1 MAATIVSDMTL
12 PETAMTLPETA
23 GGRLAAVVTGMAL
36 LGAGCGVFSATE
48 PVPIQVVFRGYSA
61 PASSTVAIL
70 TTSDG
75 RRRTDWAGHRARA
88 SDILGEF
95 GVRPGD
101 SLHATAQVRDGSGRL
116 IAEARLSRLI
126 QADYDYRVSFQ
137 VGGRNPDLGGFCH
150 QSPERTELAGFPTDT
165 LFLWW
170 AGLPRGAVC

>member
-1 MAATIVSDMTL
+1 MASTIVSGMT
-12 PETAMTLPETA
+12 PPGSAA
-23 GGRLAAVVTGMAL
+23 GRLTAAATGIAL
-36 LGAGCGVFSATE
+36 LVAGCGVFSASE

-61 PASSTVAIL
+61 TAAPTVATL

-75 RRRTDWAGHRARA
+75 TRATDWAGDPARV
-88 SDILGEF
+88 SDHLGEF

-116 IAEARLSRLI
+116 IAEAQLSRLI

-150 QSPERTELAGFPTDT
+150 QRPERTVLAGIPTDT
-165 LFLWW
+165 LYLWW
-170 AGLPRGAVC
+170 VGLPRGAVC